1 MVRKATYEDVPE
13 LMEVFGKAREIMRAS
28 GNMHQWSDG
37 YPSEEIIRKDIEEG
51 VCYVHCDRKLNEET
65 GKREERIIA
74 TMAFIPGPDPT
85 YAKIHN
91 GQWIDESPY
100 YVIHRI
106 AAAEPGHNV
115 AFMLLDWAFLQ
126 TGNIRIDTHKDNVI
140 MQHILDKQGFTH
152 CGMIY
157 LANGDPREAYQMSLK
172 ANKYKALYNLAKCY
186 FEGEDD
192 LIANMANLC
201 AMIHEGFK
209 FWWTG
214 FYRVVGDELVLGPF
228 QGPTACT
235 KIAYGKGVCG
245 TAWKRGET
253 IVVPD
258 VEEFPGH
265 IACSSEA
272 RSEIVVPVRRDGRIV
287 AVLDIDSEKLGT
299 FTETDRY
306 WLEKIVDCI

>member
-13 LMEVFGKAREIMRAS
+13 LMEVFGKARETMRAS
-28 GNMHQWSDG
+28 GNMHQWNDG
-37 YPSEEIIRKDIEEG
+37 YPSEEIVRKDIENG
-51 VCYVHCDRKLNEET
+51 VCYVLCKN
-65 GKREERIIA
+65 ERIIA

-85 YAKIHN
+85 YANIYD

-106 AAAEPGHNV
+106 AAAEPGNNAAHL
-115 AFMLLDWAFLQ
+115 MLLWALTQ
-126 TGNIRIDTHKDNVI
+126 TDSIRIDTHKDNVI
-140 MQHILDKQGFTH
+140 MQHILAKQGFTH

-157 LANGDPREAYQMSLK
+157 LANGDPREAYQLTAK
-172 ANKYKALYNLAKCY
+172 VTKYRVLYDMARHF

-192 LIANMANLC
+192 LIANMANLS
-201 AMIHEGFK
+201 AMLHKAFG

-214 FYRVVGDELVLGPF
+214 FYRVVGEQLVLGPF

-245 TAWKRGET
+245 SSWKREET

-258 VEEFPGH
+258 VEDFPGH

-272 RSEIVVPVRRDGRIV
+272 RSEIVVPVWREGRIV

>member
-13 LMEVFGKAREIMRAS
+13 LMEVFGKARETMRAS
-28 GNMHQWSDG
+28 GNMHQWNDG
-37 YPSEEIIRKDIEEG
+37 YPSEEIVRKDIENG
-51 VCYVHCDRKLNEET
+51 VCYVLCKN
-65 GKREERIIA
+65 ERIIA

-85 YAKIHN
+85 YANIYD

-115 AFMLLDWAFLQ
+115 AFTLLDWSFLQ

-140 MQHILDKQGFTH
+140 MQHILAKQGFTH
-152 CGMIY
+152 CGTIY

-265 IACSSEA
+265 IACSSES
-272 RSEIVVPVRRDGRIV
+272 RSEIVVPVWREGRIV
-287 AVLDIDSEKLGT
+287 AVLDIDSEKLNT
-299 FTETDRY
+299 FNETDRY